1 MKILG
6 SWPSMSWLCSAC
18 ELSFT
23 VAWLLPVCLWNV
35 DIARIIHLNGL
46 NGYHIHWRDESRY
59 LREKSTCAKS
69 RAGSLCNQFEGR
81 APAGWAAASPP
92 LPPLISVPLQSST
105 SQHQNRDGQQ
115 QHEIFRSYPFST
127 IRRYLILKP
136 IVCTLHYVT
145 NSKIW
150 FFLFM

>member
-81 APAGWAAASPP
+81 APAGWAAASPA
-92 LPPLISVPLQSST
+92 LPPLISVHLLQSST
-105 SQHQNRDGQQ
+105 SQHKNRDGQQ
-115 QHEIFRSYPFST
+115 QNFM
-127 IRRYLILKP
+127 RYLDH
-136 IVCTLHYVT
+136 TLSQQYVD
-145 NSKIW
+145 IW
-150 FFLFM
+150 YLHSATCHALQNMIFFLFM